1 MKSQTIKRY
10 FIKTIHR
17 IFKNYVFKKATN
29 MINFL
34 SFSKLKANGSC
45 LMNKIRKKIFLLC
58 SLLIISVSM
67 LSVVYWLYP
76 QDQQPQFK
84 STGQSS
90 STFNSAENS
99 ENSGPA
105 HARDAAFNSTSQMDT
120 EINCKLQF
128 NASQKLVVN
137 ELTRDCFEYFISQ
150 YGERNID
157 EIRQNFQRYIAK
169 GFQASEQQQIQGLWS
184 RYLSYREQLS
194 KLQMNQPAQESY
206 QYFQT
211 VFNAMHDLK
220 QRFFSN
226 TEIEGLFGS
235 EDIYQQYTLD
245 RMKILE
251 NNGLDVSAKAKQLQQ
266 RFEQLPQDWQDNLKD
281 LSKLDDLHSLT
292 AQIKARNGSAQ
303 ELRDMRVNL
312 VGEAATQRLE
322 QLDQQRSDWKQ
333 RVQSYLDERKTIVD
347 SNMSTSAKDQAIQQL
362 KQKQF
367 QSAQEQQRLQ
377 TFETIY
383 DQGGTLPFSN

>member
-1 MKSQTIKRY
+1 
-10 FIKTIHR
+10 
-17 IFKNYVFKKATN
+17 
-29 MINFL
+29 MINL
-34 SFSKLKANGSC
+34 YSFPKLKANGLC
-45 LMNKIRKKIFLLC
+45 LMNKNGKNIALLC
-58 SLLIISVSM
+58 SLLIISAVT
-67 LSVVYWLYP
+67 LSVLYWLYP
-76 QDQQPQFK
+76 NQSQQSLDSTDEYSNNSNPSQLHK
-84 STGQSS
+84 SPKNINQLDTS
-90 STFNSAENS
+90 
-99 ENSGPA
+99 
-105 HARDAAFNSTSQMDT
+105 FNSTSQMDT
-120 EINCKLQF
+120 EIDCKLQF
-128 NASQKLVVN
+128 NSAQHLIVN
-137 ELTRDCFEYFISQ
+137 ERTRNCFEYFISQ

-157 EIRQNFQRYIAK
+157 EIRHNFQLYIAK
-169 GFQASEQQQIQGLWS
+169 TFQASQQQQVLTLWS
-184 RYLSYREQLS
+184 RYVDYRKELS
-194 KLQMNQPAQESY
+194 KLQVQQPAQESY

-220 QRFFSN
+220 QRFFSKP
-226 TEIEGLFGS
+226 EIEGLFGA

-245 RMKILE
+245 RMQILE
-251 NNGLDVSAKAKQLQQ
+251 NNALDAGAKAKQLQQ
-266 RFEQLPQDWQDNLKD
+266 RFEQLPQDWQDNLKE

-362 KQKQF
+362 KQQQF
-367 QSAQEQQRLQ
+367 QSPQEQQRLQ
-377 TFETIY
+377 TFETVH

>member
-1 MKSQTIKRY
+1 
-10 FIKTIHR
+10 
-17 IFKNYVFKKATN
+17 
-29 MINFL
+29 
-34 SFSKLKANGSC
+34 
-45 LMNKIRKKIFLLC
+45 MNKITKKIFLLC
-58 SLLIISVSM
+58 SFLIISVSM

-76 QDQQPQFK
+76 QDQQPQLE

-90 STFNSAENS
+90 NTFNSADHS
-99 ENSGPA
+99 DNSGQA
-105 HARDAAFNSTSQMDT
+105 HASDAAFNSTSQMDT

-157 EIRQNFQRYIAK
+157 EIRQSFQRYVAK
-169 GFQASEQQQIQGLWS
+169 GFQASEQQQIQELWS

-206 QYFQT
+206 GYFQAI
-211 VFNAMHDLK
+211 FDAMHDLK
-220 QRFFSN
+220 QRFFSQV
-226 TEIEGLFGS
+226 EIEGLFGT

-245 RMKILE
+245 RMRILE
-251 NNGLDVSAKAKQLQQ
+251 NKNLDAVNKAKQLQQ
-266 RFEQLPQDWQDNLKD
+266 RFDQLPQDWQENLKD
-281 LSKLDDLHSLT
+281 LSKLEDLRSLT
-292 AQIKARNGSAQ
+292 EQIKARNGSAQ

-347 SNMSTSAKDQAIQQL
+347 SNMSASAKDQAIQQL
-362 KQKQF
+362 KQQQF

-377 TFETIY
+377 TFETVY
-383 DQGGTLPFSN
+383 DQGGPLPFSN

>member
-1 MKSQTIKRY
+1 
-10 FIKTIHR
+10 
-17 IFKNYVFKKATN
+17 
-29 MINFL
+29 
-34 SFSKLKANGSC
+34 
-45 LMNKIRKKIFLLC
+45 MNKIRKKIFLLC
-58 SLLIISVSM
+58 GLLIISVSM

-90 STFNSAENS
+90 STFNSAEYS

-105 HARDAAFNSTSQMDT
+105 QARDAAFNSTSQMDT

-169 GFQASEQQQIQGLWS
+169 GFQASEQQQIQELWS

-206 QYFQT
+206 GYFQAI
-211 VFNAMHDLK
+211 FDAMHDLK
-220 QRFFSN
+220 QRFFSQV
-226 TEIEGLFGS
+226 EIEGLFGT

-245 RMKILE
+245 RMHILE
-251 NNGLDVSAKAKQLQQ
+251 NKNLDAVNKAKQLQQ
-266 RFEQLPQDWQDNLKD
+266 RFDQLPQDWQENLKD
-281 LSKLDDLHSLT
+281 LSKLEDLRSLT
-292 AQIKARNGSAQ
+292 EQIKARNGSAQ

-347 SNMSTSAKDQAIQQL
+347 SNMSASAKDQAIQQL
-362 KQKQF
+362 KQQQF
-367 QSAQEQQRLQ
+367 QSIQEQQRLQ
-377 TFETIY
+377 TFETVY
-383 DQGGTLPFSN
+383 DQGGPLPFSN

>member
-1 MKSQTIKRY
+1 
-10 FIKTIHR
+10 
-17 IFKNYVFKKATN
+17 
-29 MINFL
+29 MINL
-34 SFSKLKANGSC
+34 YSFPKLKANGLC
-45 LMNKIRKKIFLLC
+45 LMNKNGKKIALLC
-58 SLLIISVSM
+58 SLLIISAVT
-67 LSVVYWLYP
+67 LSVLYWLYP
-76 QDQQPQFK
+76 QDQQSRFK
-84 STGQSS
+84 STAQSS
-90 STFNSAENS
+90 GTSNSAEHS
-99 ENSGPA
+99 ENLGQA
-105 HARDAAFNSTSQMDT
+105 QALDATFNSTSQLDT

-137 ELTRDCFEYFISQ
+137 ELTRNCFEYFISQ

-157 EIRQNFQRYIAK
+157 EIRQSFQRYIAK
-169 GFQASEQQQIQGLWS
+169 GFQASEQQQILALWS
-184 RYLSYREQLS
+184 RYVDYRKELS
-194 KLQMNQPAQESY
+194 KLQVQQPAQESY

-220 QRFFSN
+220 QRFFSKP
-226 TEIEGLFGS
+226 EIEGLFGA

-245 RMKILE
+245 RMQILE
-251 NNGLDVSAKAKQLQQ
+251 NNALDAGAKAKQLQQ

-347 SNMSTSAKDQAIQQL
+347 SNMSASAKDQAIQQL
-362 KQKQF
+362 KQQQF
-367 QSAQEQQRLQ
+367 QSTQEQQRLQ
-377 TFETIY
+377 TFEMVH
-383 DQGGTLPFSN
+383 DQGGILPFSN